1 MAYRLSRSC
10 ILADIKFTNHAWIFS
25 IFPNQLPN
33 FSQLTHSMQP
43 LPDPVLWIILTVFG
57 YKCHY
62 QCVICCYF
70 QSVSGLTVS
79 NRCLKRTSVLGM
91 AMTLRWIS
99 NSSCTYSWYKKFLY
113 IHNSWEYSIVALLG
127 CWCCSSVTNGLFVNM
142 YSHVTLSFVLL
153 GVKSKSH

>member
-1 MAYRLSRSC
+1 MACGLSRSC
-10 ILADIKFTNHAWIFS
+10 ISADLKFTNHAWILS
-25 IFPNQLPN
+25 IFPNQWPN

-43 LPDPVLWIILTVFG
+43 LPEPVLWIILTVFG

-79 NRCLKRTSVLGM
+79 NGCMQLWGESVI
-91 AMTLRWIS
+91 AVAPIVDIK
-99 NSSCTYSWYKKFLY
+99 NSYTF
-113 IHNSWEYSIVALLG
+113 ITVDSIVALLG
-127 CWCCSSVTNGLFVNM
+127 CLCCSSVTHGLFVNM

-153 GVKSKSH
+153 GVQSKSHR

>member
-1 MAYRLSRSC
+1 MACRLSRSC
-10 ILADIKFTNHAWIFS
+10 ISADIKFTNHAWILS

-33 FSQLTHSMQP
+33 FSQLAHSMQP

-70 QSVSGLTVS
+70 QSISGLTVS
-79 NRCLKRTSVLGM
+79 NGCMKRTSVQGM
-91 AMTLRWIS
+91 AMTLWWIS

-113 IHNSWEYSIVALLG
+113 IHNSQQYSSLVGLLM
-127 CWCCSSVTNGLFVNM
+127 LFISNTWAFCK
-142 YSHVTLSFVLL
+142 HVWSCNPVICII
-153 GVKSKSH
+153 GS

>member
-1 MAYRLSRSC
+1 MACRLSRSC
-10 ILADIKFTNHAWIFS
+10 ISADIKFTNHDWIFS

-57 YKCHY
+57 YKCHC

-79 NRCLKRTSVLGM
+79 SGCMKRTSVLGM

-99 NSSCTYSWYKKFLY
+99 NSSCTYSWYKK
-113 IHNSWEYSIVALLG
+113 NSYTFITVNSIIALLS
-127 CWCCSSVTNGLFVNM
+127 CWCCSSVTHGLFVNM